1 MSNYLLFLPII
12 FPILI
17 AFIIRIS
24 KLDGKIKEKLNL
36 IAVIIN
42 SILVLTFVIFP
53 PSESFCL
60 LNLNEK
66 LSFTLALDGIG
77 RIFAGMVAILWPF
90 AYLYVMGYMAHE
102 DKKKNYAMF
111 YVMTFGVVLGISFSA
126 NLVTMYFFYELL
138 TFITLPLIMYPKT
151 KEAKR
156 AGRFYLYI
164 SLFGST
170 LALVGIIILVAY
182 FNMGSFVNV
191 FDPEQLQT
199 DSVIG
204 RENTFRLAYLLTF
217 LGFGVKSAIFP
228 LHGWLPKAGV
238 APTPTTALL
247 HAVAVVKSGAFA
259 IIRVIYSVI
268 GIEVLKDSNVQI
280 ITMLIASFT
289 IVFGSAMAMKQ
300 LHVKRRFAYSTIS
313 NISYILLAA
322 TMMSK
327 EGLYAAMLHLI
338 FHSFA
343 KISIFFIAGETLEK
357 ADVTY
362 VDQMDGFAKKM
373 PITFACFI
381 LAGLSI
387 VGIPGFAG
395 FISKYEIIN
404 SAFKLNTWY
413 SIVGVVALLISA
425 LLTACYVLT
434 IVIRAYFK
442 KPCEYNLV
450 NYEKAKDC
458 NYKFIVPIAT
468 FAVLSLLLGIFA
480 NPILNLISNLLGGI
494 I

>member
-1 MSNYLLFLPII
+1 MSNYLLFLPIL

-17 AFIIRIS
+17 AFIIRVC
-24 KLDGKIKEKLNL
+24 KLNGKYKEIL
-36 IAVIIN
+36 NLVSVIIN
-42 SILVLTFVIFP
+42 SLLTLAFVIFP
-53 PSESFCL
+53 PSESLCL
-60 LNLNEK
+60 LNLTDK
-66 LSFTLALDGIG
+66 LSFTLSLDGIG

-170 LALVGIIILVAY
+170 LALVGIIILMAY
-182 FNMGSFVNV
+182 FNMGNFVDV
-191 FDPEQLQT
+191 FNPEELLT
-199 DSVIG
+199 NKVFG
-204 RENTFRLAYLLTF
+204 RERTFRIAYLLTF
-217 LGFGVKSAIFP
+217 FGFGVKSAIFP
-228 LHGWLPKAGV
+228 LHGWLPRAGV

-247 HAVAVVKSGAFA
+247 HAVAVVKAGAFA

-268 GIEVLKDSNVQI
+268 GVEVLRNSNVQI

-300 LHVKRRFAYSTIS
+300 MHVKRRFAYSTIS

-357 ADVTY
+357 ANVTY
-362 VDQMDGFAKKM
+362 VDQLDGFGKKM

-387 VGIPGFAG
+387 IGIPGFAG
-395 FISKYEIIN
+395 FISKYEIIS

-413 SIVGVVALLISA
+413 SIIGVVALLISA
-425 LLTACYVLT
+425 LLTAGYVLT

-442 KPCEYNLV
+442 KPNDYNIN
-450 NYEKAKDC
+450 NYNQAKDC
-458 NYKFIVPIAT
+458 NYKFIIPIAT
-468 FAVLSLLLGIFA
+468 FSILSLLLGIFA